1 MNKFY
6 EIKQILS
13 NQQVV
18 DRYLGKP
25 IKHTTVGNWY
35 ISPFRQEKT
44 ASFCVSDKGIH
55 DFGDSEHYDIISFVA
70 RLFNTTQYKALQIL
84 IQDFGLMIGNEYET
98 EETIKLL
105 KQKREEERLIREKI
119 TKWWLNEFTQTCDE
133 KHINDRLIKIFE
145 KSMNLE
151 VLAILYNIDVK
162 IETKLERLI
171 NADDRDKERMFL
183 ERLENDK

>member
-18 DRYLGKP
+18 EKYLGKP
-25 IKHTTVGNWY
+25 IKHNAVGNWY

-55 DFGDSEHYDIISFVA
+55 DFGDSEHYDIISFIA
-70 RLFNTTQYKALQIL
+70 RYFNTTQYKALQIL

-98 EETIKLL
+98 EETVRLIK
-105 KQKREEERLIREKI
+105 KKREEERVIKEKI
-119 TKWWLNEFTQTCDE
+119 NKWWYNEFNQACDD

-145 KSMNLE
+145 KNMNLE
-151 VLAILYNIDVK
+151 VLQILYNIDVK
-162 IETKLERLI
+162 LETKLEALI
-171 NADDRDKERMFL
+171 NADDKDKEIMFL